1 MKKNNQQLIFG
12 LHACIAALTNP
23 KRVTN
28 KIICTKQVFEK
39 YRNLIENKNIKDVYI
54 KKRNHIDSALGL
66 TTHQGIVIYC
76 NRLLQANTLEEI
88 EKENLVLILDS
99 LTDSQNV
106 GSIMRTAFLFG
117 VKTILYT
124 KYNSFEIN
132 PYLIKSASGAFEEI
146 QLVEIINLNQTIDF
160 LKKKKFWIVGLD
172 TKSKKKISTIPND
185 IKLAIIL
192 GSENK
197 GIKKLS
203 LEKCDFRVNIKTI
216 KSKLVDSLNV
226 SHATAI
232 VLYEVNSERITKIL

>member
-12 LHACIAALTNP
+12 IHACVAALTNS
-23 KRVTN
+23 KRVVN
-28 KIICTKQVFEK
+28 KIICTEQVFKK
-39 YRNLIENKNIKDVYI
+39 YKNLIENKISKDLYI
-54 KKRNHIDSALGL
+54 KNHIDSTLGL

-76 NRLLQANTLEEI
+76 NPLIKVNTLEEMVK
-88 EKENLVLILDS
+88 EKLILILDS

-117 VKTILYT
+117 VKTIIYT
-124 KYNSFEIN
+124 KHNSFEIN
-132 PYLIKSASGAFEEI
+132 PYLIKSASGAFEKI
-146 QLVEIINLNQTIDF
+146 QLIEVINLNQTIDF
-160 LKKKKFWIVGLD
+160 LKKKEFWIVGLD
-172 TKSKKKISTIPND
+172 TNSKKKISTIPSN

-192 GSENK
+192 GSESK

-203 LEKCDFRVNIKTI
+203 LEKCDFRVNINTV

-232 VLYEVNSERITKIL
+232 VLYEVNNERIT

>member
-12 LHACIAALTNP
+12 IHACIAALMNSR
-23 KRVTN
+23 RVVH
-28 KIICTKQVFEK
+28 KIICTEQVFRK
-39 YRNLIENKNIKDVYI
+39 YKNLIESKKIRDVYI
-54 KKRNHIDSALGL
+54 KKRNHIDSSLSL

-76 NRLLQANTLEEI
+76 NPLIEVNTLEEI

-124 KYNSFEIN
+124 KHNSFEIN

-146 QLVEIINLNQTIDF
+146 KLVEVINLNQTIDF
-160 LKKKKFWIVGLD
+160 LKKKEFWIVGLD
-172 TKSKKKISTIPND
+172 TNSKKKISTIPND

-192 GSENK
+192 GSESK

-203 LEKCDFRVNIKTI
+203 LEKCDFRVNINTV

-232 VLYEVNSERITKIL
+232 VLYEVNSERIT

>member
-12 LHACIAALTNP
+12 IHACIAALSNT
-23 KRVTN
+23 KRVVN
-28 KIICTKQVFEK
+28 KIICTEQIFKK
-39 YRNLIENKNIKDVYI
+39 YKNLIEKKSIKDFNI

-66 TTHQGIVIYC
+66 TTHQGIAIYC
-76 NRLLQANTLEEI
+76 NPLIKVHNLEEI
-88 EKENLVLILDS
+88 KKENLVLILDS

-117 VKTILYT
+117 VKTIIYT
-124 KYNSFEIN
+124 KHNSFEIN
-132 PYLIKSASGAFEEI
+132 PYLIKSASGAFEKI
-146 QLVEIINLNQTIDF
+146 QLVEVINLNQTIDF
-160 LKKKKFWIVGLD
+160 LKKKEFWIVGLD
-172 TKSKKKISTIPND
+172 TNSKKKISTIPNN

-192 GSENK
+192 GSESK

-203 LEKCDFRVNIKTI
+203 LEKCDFRVNINTV

-232 VLYEVNSERITKIL
+232 VLYEVNNERIT

>member
-12 LHACIAALTNP
+12 IHACIAALTNS
-23 KRVTN
+23 KRVIN
-28 KIICTKQVFEK
+28 KIICTEQVFIK
-39 YRNLIENKNIKDVYI
+39 YKNLIQNKNIKDVYI
-54 KKRNHIDSALGL
+54 KKRNYIDSSLGL

-76 NRLLQANTLEEI
+76 NPLTQVTTLEKI

-117 VKTILYT
+117 VKTIFYT
-124 KYNSFEIN
+124 KHNSFEIN

-146 QLVEIINLNQTIDF
+146 QLVEVINLNQTIDL
-160 LKKKKFWIVGLD
+160 LKKKEFWIVGLD
-172 TKSKKKISTIPND
+172 TNSKKKISAIPND

-192 GSENK
+192 GSESK

-203 LEKCDFRVNIKTI
+203 LEKCDFRVNINTV

-232 VLYEVNSERITKIL
+232 VLYEVSGERIT

>member
-12 LHACIAALTNP
+12 IHACVAALTNS
-23 KRVTN
+23 KRVVN
-28 KIICTKQVFEK
+28 KIICTEQVFKK
-39 YRNLIENKNIKDVYI
+39 YKNLIENKNIKDLYI
-54 KKRNHIDSALGL
+54 KKRNHIDSTLGL

-76 NRLLQANTLEEI
+76 NPLIKVNTLEEMV
-88 EKENLVLILDS
+88 KENLVLILDS

-117 VKTILYT
+117 VKTIIYS
-124 KYNSFEIN
+124 KHNSFEIN
-132 PYLIKSASGAFEEI
+132 PYLIKSASGAFEKI
-146 QLVEIINLNQTIDF
+146 QLVEVINLNQTIDF
-160 LKKKKFWIVGLD
+160 LKKKEFWIVGLD
-172 TKSKKKISTIPND
+172 TNSKKKISTIPKN

-192 GSENK
+192 GSESK

-203 LEKCDFRVNIKTI
+203 LEKCDFRVNINTV

-232 VLYEVNSERITKIL
+232 VLYEVNSERIT